1 MRKYFYFRDVA
12 DENDD
17 DDILSS
23 IAIPVDSIAGVV
35 PVAIT
40 TLELYLN
47 KGGSVV
53 DTKVTLTVT
62 RGKLQ
67 EVMHEI
73 ASHIN
78 GHTLKAPLTVMC
90 DAAATTDPLNSEC
103 PTTRKLNSLAVDPIP
118 TPSPSTAS
126 IEAPAPT
133 LRVRSPGVVVPIPI

>member
-12 DENDD
+12 DEADD

-23 IAIPVDSIAGVV
+23 IAVPVDSIAGVV

-40 TLELYLN
+40 SLELYLN

-67 EVMHEI
+67 EVMREI
-73 ASHIN
+73 VSHIN

-90 DAAATTDPLNSEC
+90 DAAATTVNAS
-103 PTTRKLNSLAVDPIP
+103 
-118 TPSPSTAS
+118 S
-126 IEAPAPT
+126 IEGNDIAKSTIFFSNDVSA
-133 LRVRSPGVVVPIPI
+133 VAIASAGY

>member
-23 IAIPVDSIAGVV
+23 ICIPVDAIAGIV

-40 TLELYLN
+40 TLELYVRKNGLVGN
-47 KGGSVV
+47 
-53 DTKVTLTVT
+53 TKITLTVT

-73 ASHIN
+73 VSHIN
-78 GHTLKAPLTVMC
+78 GATLKAPLTVMC
-90 DAAATTDPLNSEC
+90 DAATTTVNAS
-103 PTTRKLNSLAVDPIP
+103 
-118 TPSPSTAS
+118 S
-126 IEAPAPT
+126 IEGNDNTKDSIFFSNDVTAVAIAAA
-133 LRVRSPGVVVPIPI
+133 GY

>member
-12 DENDD
+12 NEDAD
-17 DDILSS
+17 DDISAS
-23 IAIPVDSIAGVV
+23 VAIPVDSVTGVV

-67 EVMHEI
+67 EVMQEI

-78 GHTLKAPLTVMC
+78 GYTHNKAPLTVMC
-90 DAAATTDPLNSEC
+90 DAAATTVNAS
-103 PTTRKLNSLAVDPIP
+103 
-118 TPSPSTAS
+118 S
-126 IEAPAPT
+126 IEGNDKAKSTIFFSDDVTA
-133 LRVRSPGVVVPIPI
+133 VAIASAGY

>member
-12 DENDD
+12 DEADD
-17 DDILSS
+17 DDIVSS

-73 ASHIN
+73 VQHIN
-78 GHTLKAPLTVMC
+78 GHTLKTPLTVMC
-90 DAAATTDPLNSEC
+90 DAAATTVGAS
-103 PTTRKLNSLAVDPIP
+103 
-118 TPSPSTAS
+118 S
-126 IEAPAPT
+126 IEGDNNTKDTIFFSNDVTAVAIA
-133 LRVRSPGVVVPIPI
+133 SAGY

>member
-12 DENDD
+12 DEADD
-17 DDILSS
+17 DDIVSS
-23 IAIPVDSIAGVV
+23 IAVPVDSIAGVV

-73 ASHIN
+73 VSHIN
-78 GHTLKAPLTVMC
+78 GHTLKAPLTVMA
-90 DAAATTDPLNSEC
+90 DAAATTVNAS
-103 PTTRKLNSLAVDPIP
+103 
-118 TPSPSTAS
+118 S
-126 IEAPAPT
+126 IEGNDNTKSTIFFSDDVTAVA
-133 LRVRSPGVVVPIPI
+133 VASAGY